1 MTSSNRHES
10 SELWRDT
17 GPDHVAKTIDEQL
30 SVSSLVLPPVSGE
43 SRRSRTYASNEDF
56 WSDLISEL
64 IRSGAVVRLENFNIF
79 EWFPRS
85 PGLFHT
91 TEGRYARES
100 AQSYLYQLDPV
111 HEAEYVRSRPVNNR
125 VYDLHGK
132 AAMLSGGIGCVR
144 LRDKMTDS
152 GRTWFMAASST
163 LVAHEGIPIG
173 LTDDMYQTYID
184 DIATHGAISSSLIG
198 RLKFLPDSLLSLHS
212 HYSGVPKFYL
222 MVEEIRP
229 LPSHWTS
236 APVASGA
243 VTFMKADYT
252 SATGD
257 RDFSR
262 GPAAQFFTAY
272 IDFVPGWHG
281 TLDSRLGWL
290 ERYVHELH
298 EGTVVTD
305 FDEQTARFA
314 NATFSL
320 DRIFNYRL
328 QRDGVE
334 RVVINMSHYYHR
346 NDVHVER
353 LFAQQLELRE
363 ITMGDRFENI
373 GAGAVIVS
381 RSTLDNALNAVS
393 SGAGSEATQ
402 ALREIAR
409 FVEESGNEEAVEN
422 LNGITEELE
431 RAEPRKARLR
441 SFWQGLTTA
450 LPDVAQLGE
459 SVAKIAPLFS

>member
-10 SELWRDT
+10 SELWLDT
-17 GPDHVAKTIDEQL
+17 GPGYVAKSIEEQL
-30 SVSSLVLPPVSGE
+30 SVSSLALPPTPGE
-43 SRRSRTYASNEDF
+43 NRRNRTYAANEDF
-56 WSDLISEL
+56 WSDLISEQ
-64 IRSGAVVRLENFNIF
+64 IRSGAVVKLENFNVF

-91 TEGRYARES
+91 AEGCYSRENARLN
-100 AQSYLYQLDPV
+100 LYTLDPV
-111 HEAEYVRSRPVNNR
+111 QEAEYIRSRPVNNR
-125 VYDLHGK
+125 IYNLHGK
-132 AAMLSGGIGCVR
+132 AEMLSGGVGCIR
-144 LRDKMTDS
+144 LRDKITDF

-184 DIATHGAISSSLIG
+184 DIATHGALSCSLVG
-198 RLKFLPDSLLSLHS
+198 RLKFLPDSLLSLYS

-222 MVEEIRP
+222 MAEEMRP
-229 LPSHWTS
+229 LPSHWAS
-236 APVASGA
+236 MPVASGA
-243 VTFMKADYT
+243 VTFMKEDDANATDY
-252 SATGD
+252 
-257 RDFSR
+257 RNFR
-262 GPAAQFFTAY
+262 HEPIAQFFAAY
-272 IDFVPGWHG
+272 IDFVPGWRG

-305 FDEQTARFA
+305 FDEQTTRFA

-320 DRIFNYRL
+320 DRVLNHRI
-328 QRDGVE
+328 QRDSVE
-334 RVVINMSHYYHR
+334 RLVINMDYSH
-346 NDVHVER
+346 NEVHVDR
-353 LFAQQLELRE
+353 LFARQLELRE

-373 GAGAVIVS
+373 GAGAVIVN

-409 FVEESGNEEAVEN
+409 FVEESGNEDAAEN
-422 LNGITEELE
+422 LNGITEELQ
-431 RAEPRKARLR
+431 RTEPRKARLR
-441 SFWQGLTTA
+441 AFWQGLTTA
-450 LPDVAQLGE
+450 LPDVAQVGD
-459 SVAKIAPLFS
+459 SVAKITSLFG